1 MAYLPEQRL
10 EPPRPPE
17 PDCICSACLGE
28 LYGDEEVYRFDGR
41 ILCGDCLREEI
52 KDLSIRELAEII
64 DADRFTAE
72 EMRNERRE
80 NS

>member
-17 PDCICSACLGE
+17 PDCICFACLGE
-28 LYGDEEVYRFDGR
+28 FYGDEEVYRFDGR

-52 KDLSIRELAEII
+52 EDLSIRELAEIV

-72 EMRNERRE
+72 EIRDERRE

>member
-52 KDLSIRELAEII
+52 EELSIRELAEIV

-72 EMRNERRE
+72 EIRDERRE
-80 NS
+80 NP

>member
-10 EPPRPPE
+10 EPRDPP

-52 KDLSIRELAEII
+52 KDLSIRELAELI

-72 EMRNERRE
+72 EIRDERRE
-80 NS
+80 NP

>member
-41 ILCGDCLREEI
+41 ILCGECLEDEI
-52 KDLSIRELAEII
+52 RKLSIRELAEIV

-72 EMRNERRE
+72 EIRDERRE

>member
-41 ILCGDCLREEI
+41 ILCGDCLEDEI
-52 KDLSIRELAEII
+52 RKLSIRELAELI

-72 EMRNERRE
+72 EIRDERRE

>member
-17 PDCICSACLGE
+17 PDCICAACLGE

-52 KDLSIRELAEII
+52 EELSIRELAEIV

-72 EMRNERRE
+72 EIRDERRE

>member
-28 LYGDEEVYRFDGR
+28 FYGDEEVYLFDGR
-41 ILCGDCLREEI
+41 ILCEDCLREEI
-52 KDLSIRELAEII
+52 KDLPIRELAEII

-72 EMRNERRE
+72 EMRDERRE

>member
-41 ILCGDCLREEI
+41 ILCSDCLREEI
-52 KDLSIRELAEII
+52 EDLSIRELAEIV

-72 EMRNERRE
+72 EIRDER
-80 NS
+80 

>member
-1 MAYLPEQRL
+1 MAYLPERRL

-52 KDLSIRELAEII
+52 EDLSIRELAELI

-72 EMRNERRE
+72 EIRDERRE
-80 NS
+80 NP

>member
-10 EPPRPPE
+10 EPSRPPE

-28 LYGDEEVYRFDGR
+28 VYGDEEVDRFDGR
-41 ILCGDCLREEI
+41 IVCGDCLREEI
-52 KDLSIRELAEII
+52 EDLSIRELAELI

-72 EMRNERRE
+72 EIRDERRE

>member
-17 PDCICSACLGE
+17 PDCICFACLGE
-28 LYGDEEVYRFDGR
+28 FYGDEEVYRFDGR

-52 KDLSIRELAEII
+52 EDLSIRELAEIV

-72 EMRNERRE
+72 EIRDER
-80 NS
+80 

>member
-1 MAYLPEQRL
+1 MTYLPEQRL

-52 KDLSIRELAEII
+52 EELSIRELAEIV

-72 EMRNERRE
+72 EIRDERRE

>member
-17 PDCICSACLGE
+17 PDCICSVCLGE

-52 KDLSIRELAEII
+52 EDLSIRELAEIV

-72 EMRNERRE
+72 EIRDER
-80 NS
+80 

>member
-1 MAYLPEQRL
+1 MAYLPERRL
-10 EPPRPPE
+10 EPPIPPE

-52 KDLSIRELAEII
+52 EDLSIRELAEII

-72 EMRNERRE
+72 EIRDER
-80 NS
+80 

>member
-52 KDLSIRELAEII
+52 EDLPIRELAELI

-72 EMRNERRE
+72 EIRDERRE
-80 NS
+80 NP

>member
-41 ILCGDCLREEI
+41 ILCGDCLEDEI
-52 KDLSIRELAEII
+52 RTLSIRELSELI

-72 EMRNERRE
+72 EIRDERRE

>member
-17 PDCICSACLGE
+17 PDCICSVCLGE
-28 LYGDEEVYRFDGR
+28 LYGDEEVYLFDGR
-41 ILCGDCLREEI
+41 ILCEDCLREEI
-52 KDLSIRELAEII
+52 KDLSIRELAELI

-72 EMRNERRE
+72 EIRDERRE

>member
-41 ILCGDCLREEI
+41 ILCGDCLEDEI
-52 KDLSIRELAEII
+52 RKLSIRELAEII

-72 EMRNERRE
+72 ELRDERRE

>member
-1 MAYLPEQRL
+1 MAYVPEQRL

-17 PDCICSACLGE
+17 PDCIC
-28 LYGDEEVYRFDGR
+28 
-41 ILCGDCLREEI
+41 LCGDCLEDEI
-52 KDLSIRELAEII
+52 RTLSIRELAELI

-72 EMRNERRE
+72 EIRDERRE

>member
-10 EPPRPPE
+10 EPPRPPD

-52 KDLSIRELAEII
+52 EDLSIRELAEIV

-72 EMRNERRE
+72 EIRDERRE

>member
-10 EPPRPPE
+10 EPPRSPE
-17 PDCICSACLGE
+17 PDCICFACLGE

-52 KDLSIRELAEII
+52 KDLSIRELAELI

-72 EMRNERRE
+72 EIRDERRE

>member
-10 EPPRPPE
+10 EPPMPPE
-17 PDCICSACLGE
+17 PDCICAACLGE
-28 LYGDEEVYRFDGR
+28 IYGDEEVYRFDGR

-52 KDLSIRELAEII
+52 KDLSIRELAELI

-72 EMRNERRE
+72 EIRDERRE
-80 NS
+80 NP

>member
-1 MAYLPEQRL
+1 MAYLPERRL
-10 EPPRPPE
+10 EPPRLPE

-52 KDLSIRELAEII
+52 EELSIREIAEIV

-72 EMRNERRE
+72 EIRDERRE

>member
-10 EPPRPPE
+10 EPLRPPE

-41 ILCGDCLREEI
+41 ILCGDCLMEEI
-52 KDLSIRELAEII
+52 TSLPIRELAELI

-72 EMRNERRE
+72 EIRDERRE

>member
-1 MAYLPEQRL
+1 MAYLPERRL
-10 EPPRPPE
+10 EPPIPPE

-52 KDLSIRELAEII
+52 EDLSIRELAEII

-72 EMRNERRE
+72 EIRDERRE

>member
-41 ILCGDCLREEI
+41 ILCCDCLREEI
-52 KDLSIRELAEII
+52 KDLSIRELAELI

-72 EMRNERRE
+72 EIRDERRE

>member
-10 EPPRPPE
+10 EPQRPPE

-28 LYGDEEVYRFDGR
+28 FYGDEEVYRFDGR
-41 ILCGDCLREEI
+41 ILCEDCLREEI
-52 KDLSIRELAEII
+52 KDLSIRELAELI

-72 EMRNERRE
+72 EIRDERRE
-80 NS
+80 NP

>member
-52 KDLSIRELAEII
+52 EDLPIRELAELI

>member
-52 KDLSIRELAEII
+52 EDLSIRELAAIV

-72 EMRNERRE
+72 EIRDER
-80 NS
+80 

>member
-10 EPPRPPE
+10 EPLRPPE
-17 PDCICSACLGE
+17 PDCICAACLGE

-52 KDLSIRELAEII
+52 EDLSIRELAEIV

-72 EMRNERRE
+72 EIRDERRE

>member
-52 KDLSIRELAEII
+52 KDLSIRELAEIV

-72 EMRNERRE
+72 EIRDERRE

>member
-17 PDCICSACLGE
+17 PDCICPACLGE

-52 KDLSIRELAEII
+52 GDLSIRELAELI

-72 EMRNERRE
+72 EIRDERRE

>member
-28 LYGDEEVYRFDGR
+28 LYGDEEVTALTDAYYAATA
-41 ILCGDCLREEI
+41 LEKKLKNCLYASLP
-52 KDLSIRELAEII
+52 KL
-64 DADRFTAE
+64 
-72 EMRNERRE
+72 
-80 NS
+80 

>member
-41 ILCGDCLREEI
+41 ILCGDCFRDEFE
-52 KDLSIRELAEII
+52 DLSIRELAEII
-64 DADRFTAE
+64 DADRVTAE
-72 EMRNERRE
+72 EIRDER
-80 NS
+80 

>member
-1 MAYLPEQRL
+1 MAYLPERRL

-17 PDCICSACLGE
+17 PDCICDACLGE
-28 LYGDEEVYRFDGR
+28 FYGDEEVYRFDGR

-52 KDLSIRELAEII
+52 EDLSIRELAEIV

-72 EMRNERRE
+72 EIRDER
-80 NS
+80 

>member
-52 KDLSIRELAEII
+52 EELSIRELAEIV

-72 EMRNERRE
+72 EIRDERRE

>member
-1 MAYLPEQRL
+1 MTYLPEQRL

-52 KDLSIRELAEII
+52 EDLSIRELAEIV

-72 EMRNERRE
+72 EIRDER
-80 NS
+80 

>member
-10 EPPRPPE
+10 EPPMPLE
-17 PDCICSACLGE
+17 PDCICAACLGE
-28 LYGDEEVYRFDGR
+28 LYGAEEVFRFDGR

-52 KDLSIRELAEII
+52 EDLSIRELAELI

-72 EMRNERRE
+72 EIRDER
-80 NS
+80 

>member
-52 KDLSIRELAEII
+52 KDLSVRELAELI
-64 DADRFTAE
+64 DADIFTAE
-72 EMRNERRE
+72 EIRDERRE
-80 NS
+80 NP